1 MNRLVISAV
10 VVFIGTIAAFAQG
23 SVKGKVLDK
32 QTDEVME
39 FVNVV
44 VETPAGKLVKGAIT
58 DVSGQFL
65 GIHLGEGAFIKLAH
79 AQIDLP
85 SGDQRHHEA
94 AGQHQHA
101 VGQVDD
107 VG

>member
-1 MNRLVISAV
+1 MYRLVISAV
-10 VVFIGTIAAFAQG
+10 VVFVSTIAAFAQG

-58 DVSGQFL
+58 DVSGQFYITGL
-65 GIHLGEGAFIKLAH
+65 KDGNYQL
-79 AQIDLP
+79 
-85 SGDQRHHEA
+85 
-94 AGQHQHA
+94 
-101 VGQVDD
+101 QV
-107 VG
+107 VRSSRRS